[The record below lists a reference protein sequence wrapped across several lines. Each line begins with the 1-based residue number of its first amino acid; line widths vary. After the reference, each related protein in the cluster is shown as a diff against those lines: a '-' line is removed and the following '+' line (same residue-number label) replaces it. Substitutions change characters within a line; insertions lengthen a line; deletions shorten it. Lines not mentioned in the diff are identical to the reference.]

1 MQLHIKN
8 LRFPAI
14 IGIHD
19 WEKARERQFIMQIT
33 LQYDASEAAAT
44 DDFKYALDYTK
55 VEKTILSYIASQ
67 PWNLIE
73 TLVHCTAQKLLNDF
87 TQIQEIEVS
96 VEKPQAMN
104 FAESVTAKTHMHRN
118 SL

>member
-14 IGIHD
+14 IGIHE

-33 LQYDASEAAAT
+33 LQYDAAKAIAS
-44 DDFKYALDYTK
+44 DDFTYALDYTGI
-55 VEKTILSYIASQ
+55 EKTILSFIASQ

-73 TLVHCTAQKLLNDF
+73 TLASRCAAHLLATF
-87 TQIQEIEVS
+87 LQIQEIEIS
-96 VEKPQAMN
+96 IEKPQAMY
-104 FAESVTAKTHMHRN
+104 FAESVTATAFLQR
-118 SL
+118 SDL